1 MRRWLLAL
9 GVPAALAALWEIAV
23 ASGWVN
29 PYLFPPPSEIAAWLG
44 RSVADGSLGEAT
56 LVTARRL
63 ALGYG
68 IGLAAGLPLGMLC
81 ARVRAANDSL
91 GVAALGLQALPSVCW
106 APLTILWFGL
116 TETAVLFV
124 VVMGTVWSIL
134 LATQHGIRSVPPIY
148 ARAARTMGSKG
159 LHTALRV
166 TLPAS
171 LPFVVTGMKQGWAF
185 AWRSLMA
192 AEIYVTVLTGF
203 GLGQML
209 HYGRELH
216 AMDQVFGVMAVIVFV
231 GLAADRALFAPLE
244 RSLHR
249 RWGTGLGT

>member
-1 MRRWLLAL
+1 MAGGVLLLVLVA
-9 GVPAALAALWEIAV
+9 WEV
-23 ASGWVN
+23 ASRSGRVSAH
-29 PYLFPPPSEIAAWLG
+29 LFPPPSAIARWLA
-44 RSVADGSLGEAT
+44 RSFAEGTLASAA
-56 LVTARRL
+56 LVTMRRL
-63 ALGYG
+63 LLGYG
-68 IGLAAGLPLGMLC
+68 VGMVLGMPLGMLC
-81 ARVRAANDSL
+81 ARVRAARDTL
-91 GVAALGLQALPSVCW
+91 GIAALGFQALPSVCW

-116 TETAVLFV
+116 TETAILFV

-134 LATQHGIRSVPPIY
+134 LATQHGIQSVPPIY

-192 AEIYVTVLTGF
+192 AEIYVTILTGF
-203 GLGQML
+203 GLGQLL

-216 AMDQVFGVMAVIVFV
+216 AMEQVFGVMVVIVAV

-249 RWGTGLGT
+249 RWGTGALT

>member
-1 MRRWLLAL
+1 MRRWLLAAGLLALVLL
-9 GVPAALAALWEIAV
+9 GWELASR
-23 ASGWVN
+23 SGRVS
-29 PYLFPPPSEIAAWLG
+29 PHLFPPPTAIAAWLG
-44 RSVADGSLGEAT
+44 RSLSDGTLGSAT
-56 LVTARRL
+56 LVTLRRLMLGYGLGL
-63 ALGYG
+63 ALGM
-68 IGLAAGLPLGMLC
+68 PLGMLC
-81 ARVRAANDSL
+81 ARVRAVQDTL
-91 GVAALGLQALPSVCW
+91 GTAALGFQALPSVCW

-116 TETAVLFV
+116 TETAILFV
-124 VVMGTVWSIL
+124 VIMGTVWSIL

-148 ARAARTMGSKG
+148 ARAARTMGSRG

-192 AEIYVTVLTGF
+192 AEIYVTILTGF

-216 AMDQVFGVMAVIVFV
+216 AMDQVFGVMVVIVAV

-249 RWGTGLGT
+249 RWGTGALT